1 MAFWGALFR
10 AMADT
15 RTRRIRRQE
24 AEELLS
30 GSRTAADRD
39 ALVRLLDLAAAPAK
53 PAELAG
59 REVAVRALVQT
70 YRDAARATRPRRR
83 SPLSLLSKALAVKTI
98 AGLAVLLLGGAAVA
112 ATTGS
117 LPTPVQQGA
126 HDLLSPLGVAV
137 PAGKAPH
144 PTGTSGGT
152 VHPSPTPSPL
162 TPRPGPDPDPS
173 AGPAMAGLCQAWQA
187 QQKGGPGKPTDSPA
201 FQALVTA
208 AGGPDK
214 VAAYCAAVLGG
225 AHQSASA
232 TPKGK
237 DHKPSPTRKK
247 IQAPAAPS
255 HPDKTRGQPVASRYP

>member
-10 AMADT
+10 AMANT
-15 RTRRIRRQE
+15 RTRRIGRRE

-30 GSRTAADRD
+30 GSRTAADRE

-59 REVAVRALVQT
+59 REVAVRVYVQT
-70 YRDAARATRPRRR
+70 YRDAAQATRTRQR
-83 SPLSLLSKALAVKTI
+83 SRLTLLSKALAVKTI
-98 AGLAVLLLGGAAVA
+98 AGLTVLLLGGVAVA

-117 LPTPVQQGA
+117 LPPPVQQGA

-137 PAGKAPH
+137 PAGKVPH
-144 PTGTSGGT
+144 PTRDSGST
-152 VHPSPTPSPL
+152 MHPSPPPSP
-162 TPRPGPDPDPS
+162 TPRPGPSPDPS

-201 FQALVTA
+201 LQALVTA

-214 VAAYCAAVLGG
+214 VAAYCAAVLAG
-225 AHQSASA
+225 AHPSTSPE
-232 TPKGK
+232 PKGK
-237 DHKPSPTRKK
+237 ARKPSPARKK
-247 IQAPAAPS
+247 VIVTATPG
-255 HPDKTRGQPVASRYP
+255 HPGGPPDQPGANRYP